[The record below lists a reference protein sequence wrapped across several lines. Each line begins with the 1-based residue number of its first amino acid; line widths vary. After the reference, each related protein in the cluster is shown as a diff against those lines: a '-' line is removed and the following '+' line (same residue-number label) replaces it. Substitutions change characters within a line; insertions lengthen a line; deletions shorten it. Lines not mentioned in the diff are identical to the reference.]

1 MPKLRTVT
9 AEVEAAPVREPPLV
23 LLRRNPRG
31 GRGKRGQAGGR
42 GRAGGAQ
49 GRAPN
54 IPHRRPGMAAGHVA
68 RGRAWLE
75 CKARIRAG
83 QEQAHGCAVPWRRK
97 TVMSGAVVA
106 RLMSYA

>member
-42 GRAGGAQ
+42 GRVEASRDAGLTSPIVGQ
-49 GRAPN
+49 GWPLDMWRGVGRGSNVGRESVQDKNRRTDAPS
-54 IPHRRPGMAAGHVA
+54 
-68 RGRAWLE
+68 
-75 CKARIRAG
+75 
-83 QEQAHGCAVPWRRK
+83 HGGGK
-97 TVMSGAVVA
+97 
-106 RLMSYA
+106 L